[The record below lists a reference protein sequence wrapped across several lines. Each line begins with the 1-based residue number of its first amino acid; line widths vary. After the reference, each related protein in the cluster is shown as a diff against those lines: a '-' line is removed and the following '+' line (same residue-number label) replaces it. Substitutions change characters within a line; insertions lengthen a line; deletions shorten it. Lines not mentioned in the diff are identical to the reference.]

1 MPMEK
6 LFETISRRDAMHCVS
21 TKWLQ
26 LHLYLFLILLL
37 PNHIAMKKFIVPTY
51 DQAPENAKPA
61 FDRFIKITGKMPNLY
76 ATIGYSA
83 NALNS
88 YLAYV
93 NEQARG
99 TFHAK
104 EREAVYLI
112 VSQLNGCEYCLASHT
127 QSAIKNGWTED
138 ETLSLRTGTHPEQKW
153 RVIYQVIKSVIDNKG
168 QVSDDLLDEF
178 YALGY
183 QEAAIIDLLVLIN
196 VMSFTNYSFRLMQIP
211 IDFPLAKDIS

>member
-1 MPMEK
+1 MQS
-6 LFETISRRDAMHCVS
+6 FT
-21 TKWLQ
+21 
-26 LHLYLFLILLL
+26 
-37 PNHIAMKKFIVPTY
+37 VPTY
-51 DQAPENAKPA
+51 DQVADNAKPA

-76 ATIGYSA
+76 AAIGYSA

-93 NEQARG
+93 SEQARG

-112 VSQLNGCEYCLASHT
+112 VSQFNGCEYCLASHT

-138 ETLSLRTGTHPEQKW
+138 ETLLLRTGTHPDHKW
-153 RVIYQVIKSVIDNKG
+153 QVIYRVIKSVIENKG
-168 QVSDDLLDEF
+168 QVSDDLLDGF

-183 QEAAIIDLLVLIN
+183 QEAAIIDLFVLIN
-196 VMSFTNYSFRLMQIP
+196 VMSFTNYAFRLMQIP
-211 IDFPLAKDIS
+211 IDFPLAKNIS

>member
-1 MPMEK
+1 
-6 LFETISRRDAMHCVS
+6 
-21 TKWLQ
+21 
-26 LHLYLFLILLL
+26 
-37 PNHIAMKKFIVPTY
+37 MKPFTVPTY
-51 DQAPENAKPA
+51 EQVADNAKPV
-61 FDRFIKITGKMPNLY
+61 FDRFIKIMGKMPNLY
-76 ATIGYSA
+76 AAIGHST

-104 EREAVYLI
+104 EREGVYLI

-138 ETLSLRTGTHPEQKW
+138 ETLSLRAGTHADRKW
-153 RVIYQVIKSVIDNKG
+153 QVIYRVIHSVIENKG
-168 QVSDDLLDEF
+168 QVNDDLLDEF
-178 YALGY
+178 YALDY

-196 VMSFTNYSFRLMQIP
+196 VMSFTNYAFRLMQVP

>member
-1 MPMEK
+1 
-6 LFETISRRDAMHCVS
+6 
-21 TKWLQ
+21 
-26 LHLYLFLILLL
+26 
-37 PNHIAMKKFIVPTY
+37 MKSFTVPTY
-51 DQAPENAKPA
+51 DQIADNVKPA
-61 FDRFIKITGKMPNLY
+61 FDRFINITGKMPNLY

-93 NEQARG
+93 SEQARG

-127 QSAIKNGWTED
+127 QSAIKNGWTEA
-138 ETLSLRTGTHPEQKW
+138 ETLLLRAGTHPDKKW
-153 RVIYQVIKSVIDNKG
+153 QIIYRVIKSVIENKG
-168 QVSDDLLDEF
+168 QVSDKLLDDF

-196 VMSFTNYSFRLMQIP
+196 VMSFTNYAFRLMQIP

>member
-1 MPMEK
+1 
-6 LFETISRRDAMHCVS
+6 
-21 TKWLQ
+21 
-26 LHLYLFLILLL
+26 
-37 PNHIAMKKFIVPTY
+37 MKSFTVPTY
-51 DQAPENAKPA
+51 DQVADNAQPA
-61 FDRFIKITGKMPNLY
+61 FDRFIKIMGRMPNLY

-93 NEQARG
+93 SEQARG
-99 TFHAK
+99 NFHAK

-127 QSAIKNGWTED
+127 QSAIKNGWTEQ
-138 ETLSLRTGTHPEQKW
+138 ETLSLRAGNHPDKKW
-153 RVIYQVIKSVIDNKG
+153 QIIYRVIKSVIDNKG

-196 VMSFTNYSFRLMQIP
+196 VMSFTNYAFRLMQIP
-211 IDFPLAKDIS
+211 IDFPLAKDIA